1 MTFVPFE
8 TFVFLCILS
17 SRVAHHVTDVVV
29 KLVGGV
35 ELLEGQMHAVTPVVT
50 RVGGDIDK
58 LLARVG
64 AAEHP
69 VGRQP
74 ILERKD
80 TQHGR

>member
-1 MTFVPFE
+1 M
-8 TFVFLCILS
+8 
-17 SRVAHHVTDVVV
+17 VV

-64 AAEHP
+64 AAEHT

-74 ILERKD
+74 VLERKD